1 LPRGRP
7 HAAQRQALHAD
18 EDRGAGVSA
27 ALDAVT
33 DALAAAHRHAEL
45 GAFWWLVDDRALQR
59 AAQLDGAVGLPLAR
73 IPLAVKDSFDVA
85 GSPTTGGLRSA
96 HRCARSDA
104 EAVRLLER
112 AGAVV
117 IGKTA
122 MDPLAWSTHGQ
133 ADGFP
138 PCLNPVDRAL
148 SPGGSSA
155 GSAVAVAA
163 GIVPLAL
170 GTDTAGSIR
179 IPAAY
184 CGVVGL
190 KPAFGVVSLDGCLP
204 LSASCDTVGLLAKTV
219 AGCAAAYDA
228 QLARSRTPTSAL
240 AAAERERSD
249 GPIGVLTDLFEASDP
264 TVAAVCS
271 EAMGRLEAAGASL
284 EAVTLGW
291 WAPRLGLLL
300 AVELAA
306 AWGAQAE
313 ADPGRFP
320 PVILTAIERARAIPA
335 ARYEQVLAELQAG
348 REQLE
353 RRLSRFSALLSPT
366 VPVPVP
372 GLDEEDVAVST
383 RFTRIFN
390 ALGWPALSVPCG
402 SDSRGR
408 PVGMHVA
415 TARTVED
422 AVAVAAQVERATAAA

>member
-1 LPRGRP
+1 M
-7 HAAQRQALHAD
+7 QRQALHPD

-33 DALAAAHRHAEL
+33 DALGAAHRHAEL
-45 GAFWWLVDDRALQR
+45 GAFWWLVDDRARQR
-59 AAQLDGAVGLPLAR
+59 AAQLDGAAGLPLAG

-85 GSPTTGGLRSA
+85 GSPTTGGLRHA
-96 HRCARSDA
+96 QQHCAGSDA

-112 AGAVV
+112 AGAVA

-122 MDPLAWSTHGQ
+122 MDPLAWTTHGQ

-138 PCLNPVDRAL
+138 PCLNPVDPAL

-163 GIVPLAL
+163 GIVGLGL

-190 KPAFGVVSLDGCLP
+190 KPAFGLVSLDGCLP

-228 QLARSRTPTSAL
+228 LLAPSRTPTSAL

-264 TVAAVCS
+264 SVAAVCS
-271 EAMGRLEAAGASL
+271 QALARLEAAGASL
-284 EAVTLGW
+284 EGVTLGW

-300 AVELAA
+300 AIELAA
-306 AWGAQAE
+306 AWGAQAD
-313 ADPGRFP
+313 ADPARFP
-320 PVILTAIERARAIPA
+320 PVILTAIERARAVPA
-335 ARYEQVLAELQAG
+335 ARYEQVRAELRGG

-372 GLDEEDVAVST
+372 DLDEEDVAVST
-383 RFTRIFN
+383 CFTRIFN

-415 TARTVED
+415 TAGPVQD
-422 AVAVAAQVERATAAA
+422 AVAVAAQVERAAAAA

>member
-1 LPRGRP
+1 M
-7 HAAQRQALHAD
+7 
-18 EDRGAGVSA
+18 
-27 ALDAVT
+27 
-33 DALAAAHRHAEL
+33 
-45 GAFWWLVDDRALQR
+45 
-59 AAQLDGAVGLPLAR
+59 
-73 IPLAVKDSFDVA
+73 
-85 GSPTTGGLRSA
+85 
-96 HRCARSDA
+96 
-104 EAVRLLER
+104 LER
-112 AGAVV
+112 AGAVA

-122 MDPLAWSTHGQ
+122 MDPLAWTTHGQ

-138 PCLNPVDRAL
+138 PCRNPVDWAL

-163 GIVPLAL
+163 GIVALGL

-190 KPAFGVVSLDGCLP
+190 KPAFGLVSLDGCLP
-204 LSASCDTVGLLAKTV
+204 LSASYDTVGVLAKTV
-219 AGCAAAYDA
+219 AECAAAYDA
-228 QLARSRTPTSAL
+228 LLARSRTPTSAH
-240 AAAERERSD
+240 AAAARERSD
-249 GPIGVLTDLFEASDP
+249 RPIGVLTDLFEACDP

-271 EAMGRLEAAGASL
+271 EALGRLEVAGASL

-291 WAPRLGLLL
+291 WAPRLGLVL

-306 AWGAQAE
+306 AWGPQADAE
-313 ADPGRFP
+313 PSRFP
-320 PVILTAIERARAIPA
+320 PVMLTAIERSRTIPG
-335 ARYEQVLAELQAG
+335 ARYEQARAELRAG

-415 TARTVED
+415 TAGPVED
-422 AVAVAAQVERATAAA
+422 AVAVAAQVERATSAA

>member
-1 LPRGRP
+1 MQRGDG
-7 HAAQRQALHAD
+7 RQALHPD

-27 ALDAVT
+27 ALDLVT

-45 GAFWWLVDDRALQR
+45 GAFWWLVDDRARQR
-59 AAQLDGAVGLPLAR
+59 AQQLDGTAGLPLAG

-85 GSPTTGGLRSA
+85 GAPTTGGLRHA
-96 HRCARSDA
+96 QQDCAGSDA
-104 EAVRLLER
+104 EAVRLLEG
-112 AGAVV
+112 AGAVA

-122 MDPLAWSTHGQ
+122 MDPLAWTTHGQ
-133 ADGFP
+133 AEGFP
-138 PCLNPVDRAL
+138 PCLNPVDPAL

-163 GIVPLAL
+163 GIVGLGL

-190 KPAFGVVSLDGCLP
+190 KPAFGLVSLDGCLP

-228 QLARSRTPTSAL
+228 LRAPSRTPVSAL

-264 TVAAVCS
+264 SVAAVCS
-271 EAMGRLEAAGASL
+271 QALARLETAGAVL
-284 EAVTLGW
+284 EDVTLGW

-300 AVELAA
+300 AIELAA
-306 AWGAQAE
+306 AWGVQAD
-313 ADPGRFP
+313 ADPGPFP
-320 PVILTAIERARAIPA
+320 PVMLTAIERARAVPA
-335 ARYEQVLAELQAG
+335 ARYEQVRAELREA

-366 VPVPVP
+366 VPMPVP
-372 GLDEEDVAVST
+372 DLDEEDVAVST

-415 TARTVED
+415 TVGPVQD
-422 AVAVAAQVERATAAA
+422 AVAVAAQVERAAAA